1 MRILIT
7 LIVAAVV
14 TLTGCGGGNGGVRP
28 DVVQQPPQTVPVPV
42 PELETSTLTTGGQTQ
57 ENTWS
62 YDPVIALPDDGT
74 DGIRVQRPSNIGAAG
89 FSIYYSPRAES
100 ILNAYGA
107 KFAEL
112 TKDLIERSIAIGYKQ
127 WSRHIPGLRINTAFG
142 VVSGVCDTAAACA
155 TDSRHGTGILVIPE
169 RHLQELAYAFAYGL
183 VYEDTAVLR
192 GWEAWVTHLATH
204 EVGHNVGYMRKPGEA
219 CLNNQGRRDCH
230 HAPNSTKSVM
240 SYAQVGRVHVTRED
254 IERVPGGVWNP
265 TTRDEYMVWKPV
277 ATDSI
282 ESYGFWLR
290 HDFDVEGTYGAWP
303 NILGASTATL
313 DQVHIVP
320 FVNGTPSTSHGIT
333 SGTVTWSGT
342 DNFIGYSRLPTSME
356 MLRADAALEY
366 TFAQDGGSM
375 RVDVDAFEYFIPG
388 SATWSAD
395 INDPSF
401 WYRLSCDADGCSGDD
416 LPFEGSDETFDLKVS
431 FYPEGDDDSAWT
443 GGVLNDRAN
452 EYAGAFAAEKD

>member
-14 TLTGCGGGNGGVRP
+14 TLTGCGGGNRGVRP
-28 DVVQQPPQTVPVPV
+28 DVVQPPPQTEPEPV

-74 DGIRVQRPSNIGAAG
+74 DGIRVQRPTNIGAAG

-192 GWEAWVTHLATH
+192 G
-204 EVGHNVGYMRKPGEA
+204 
-219 CLNNQGRRDCH
+219 QG
-230 HAPNSTKSVM
+230 K
-240 SYAQVGRVHVTRED
+240 
-254 IERVPGGVWNP
+254 
-265 TTRDEYMVWKPV
+265 
-277 ATDSI
+277 
-282 ESYGFWLR
+282 
-290 HDFDVEGTYGAWP
+290 
-303 NILGASTATL
+303 
-313 DQVHIVP
+313 
-320 FVNGTPSTSHGIT
+320 IT
-333 SGTVTWSGT
+333 
-342 DNFIGYSRLPTSME
+342 
-356 MLRADAALEY
+356 
-366 TFAQDGGSM
+366 
-375 RVDVDAFEYFIPG
+375 
-388 SATWSAD
+388 
-395 INDPSF
+395 
-401 WYRLSCDADGCSGDD
+401 
-416 LPFEGSDETFDLKVS
+416 
-431 FYPEGDDDSAWT
+431 
-443 GGVLNDRAN
+443 
-452 EYAGAFAAEKD
+452 